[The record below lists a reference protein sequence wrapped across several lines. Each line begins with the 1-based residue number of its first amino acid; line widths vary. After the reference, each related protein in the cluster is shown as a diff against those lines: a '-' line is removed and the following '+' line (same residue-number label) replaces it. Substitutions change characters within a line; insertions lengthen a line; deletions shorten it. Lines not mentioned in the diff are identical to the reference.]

1 MYCLP
6 WSPSC
11 IFCFSLLEYSTFSKL
26 IFLFLFQLQSF
37 VRSIWS
43 LSISQHSIENV
54 WNFYACVCARVCV
67 CVCVC
72 LMCKRFQHIRAHQRA
87 YQHITSSCRNFE
99 EIDFC
104 RLIFSKVE
112 IDCVIL
118 LAEHYCIYELIYV
131 QREKEPRVK
140 YARHAIQTRIQT
152 KRKQNISLAHLTIF
166 IQAMNARLYKQ
177 MNARFCSFLY

>member
-1 MYCLP
+1 MC
-6 WSPSC
+6 
-11 IFCFSLLEYSTFSKL
+11 
-26 IFLFLFQLQSF
+26 
-37 VRSIWS
+37 VR
-43 LSISQHSIENV
+43 
-54 WNFYACVCARVCV
+54 ARV

-140 YARHAIQTRIQT
+140 YARYAIQTRIQT
-152 KRKQNISLAHLTIF
+152 KRKQNISLVHLTIS

-177 MNARFCSFLY
+177 MNARFCSFLYNGINEKKRKFEKRRNGFLFSYALHTNRIGRKTSSH